1 MSTENAA
8 FHQLGLFVYSFQS
21 VEREVEE
28 IILLLMEADEEMV
41 AILMSELDFSQ
52 KLRTVDVLFSR
63 FIDVRR
69 GISVD
74 EKTSFHKLVSRIIKL
89 CERRNEI
96 VHSKYYTW
104 QNIEGKLGLLRQN
117 SKLRASKGVREE
129 SEEELLPEAF
139 DVDEKN
145 ISECLSDLDRY
156 RLKVLNWL
164 YDTDGA

>member
-28 IILLLMEADEEMV
+28 ILLLLMKADEEMV

-63 FIDVRR
+63 FVDVRR
-69 GISVD
+69 GISAD
-74 EKTSFHKLVSRIIKL
+74 EKTSFHNSVSQIVKL
-89 CERRNEI
+89 CQRRNEI
-96 VHSKYYTW
+96 VHSKYHTW

-117 SKLRASKGVREE
+117 SKLRTSKGIREE

-139 DVDEKN
+139 AVDAKN
-145 ISECLSDLDRY
+145 ISECLRDLERH
-156 RLKVLNWL
+156 RLKVLESL